1 MLDKLEKAYAQ
12 GDKAALWQALIHCAR
27 WKEPLPRWVSDA
39 LEIAN
44 LKNLLGDLGSFNNVF
59 GRPNTKGKA
68 EQLKRDHYYALE
80 IAHLAD
86 RAESKGEPRN
96 EEWFTETGRAIP
108 GAVLGKSKVKQLLN
122 YARFVLLRRAGR

>member
-86 RAESKGEPRN
+86 RAEPKVSQ
-96 EEWFTETGRAIP
+96 ETRSGSLRLERPSRAP
-108 GAVLGKSKVKQLLN
+108 SSENRKSSN
-122 YARFVLLRRAGR
+122 C

>member
-39 LEIAN
+39 LEN

-59 GRPNTKGKA
+59 GRPIPKGKRSSLSA
-68 EQLKRDHYYALE
+68 TTTM
-80 IAHLAD
+80 
-86 RAESKGEPRN
+86 P
-96 EEWFTETGRAIP
+96 
-108 GAVLGKSKVKQLLN
+108 
-122 YARFVLLRRAGR
+122 